1 MRDAYEEQRK
11 LALREM
17 ARLVD
22 AVEFDPHTVAR
33 QEAIRQLGNK
43 WLLHPSN
50 RVKRRATPYGERSK

>member
-1 MRDAYEEQRK
+1 MRDAYEQQRK

-22 AVEFDPHTVAR
+22 AAEFDPHMIAR
-33 QEAIRQLGNK
+33 EEAIKQLGSK

-50 RVKRRATPYGERSK
+50 RVQRRTTPYGSAK